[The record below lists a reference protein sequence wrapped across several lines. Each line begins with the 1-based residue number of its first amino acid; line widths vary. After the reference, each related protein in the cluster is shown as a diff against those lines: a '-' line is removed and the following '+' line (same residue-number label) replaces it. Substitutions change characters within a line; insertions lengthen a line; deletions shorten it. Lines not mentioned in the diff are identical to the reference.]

1 MPNVVDNLAEGNTG
15 YLLINYN
22 LDTQNAVF
30 THQVFREAYVYK
42 NAEILKLTGTSASK
56 IYDNGT
62 GTDLANNSGNVA
74 LSYNLNLTAVKNGYL
89 FVEAAK
95 PSKDKMNLN
104 YQQGWLNTATTTTK
118 TALDNAVIDQDIPY
132 FTSMRVPAVA
142 VGDYVYVN
150 ETNPT
155 ATETRVYN
163 VYKLPLNAPTASKTS
178 VTPTFGRMYFERT
191 AFRANGVYEGNVLLW
206 NKRANQAT
214 DTADTVGSI
223 VNATTGKL
231 MGNIKDLEGGITN
244 VTADASGNNTLAG
257 IGGLFGLHMTGSHAG
272 VPILTSGF
280 SEKEKSLKKVN
291 HINGSWIT
299 D

>member
-178 VTPTFGRMYFERT
+178 VTPTLAACTLNALHSVPMVFMKAMYCYGINAPIRQRIQLT
-191 AFRANGVYEGNVLLW
+191 QSVALSMPPRANSW
-206 NKRANQAT
+206 
-214 DTADTVGSI
+214 
-223 VNATTGKL
+223 
-231 MGNIKDLEGGITN
+231 
-244 VTADASGNNTLAG
+244 VTSR
-257 IGGLFGLHMTGSHAG
+257 I
-272 VPILTSGF
+272 
-280 SEKEKSLKKVN
+280 
-291 HINGSWIT
+291 
-299 D
+299 